1 MMTPEEREQ
10 YIRDCH
16 EGQYIIGVILAI
28 ILALSVFIYG
38 CAGTDL
44 VYDLDNNGAL
54 STPEQI
60 AGGANIVADT
70 LTESG
75 IPYLELAGGIVGFGL
90 SIFGVRRYKKNKAV
104 TNGMSEMIEIAKSV
118 MNDSQQDIY
127 KRQITELVNVNNIAK
142 ETKKIKERVKNVI
155 RK

>member
-1 MMTPEEREQ
+1 MK
-10 YIRDCH
+10 YL
-16 EGQYIIGVILAI
+16 IIFLLLCVI
-28 ILALSVFIYG
+28 G

-75 IPYLELAGGIVGFGL
+75 IPYLELAGGIVGLGL
-90 SIFGVRRYKKNKAV
+90 SIFGARRYKKNKTV
-104 TNGMSEMIEIAKSV
+104 TNGMSEMIEIAKSI
-118 MNDSQQDIY
+118 MNDSQRDIY
-127 KRQITELVNVNNIAK
+127 KCQITELVNVNNIAK